1 MNQTQDFSQFSKN
14 RAIIQAIAAIIV
26 ALIAI
31 AFVPILLKFSERE
44 ISPTATIFHRF
55 WIATVI
61 LGGWN
66 GLSKFGDRASET
78 AKEPISGKILKL
90 LGLMGILATGSQL
103 FWAMSLT
110 KTSVANSALMHNL
123 SPLLTILGARLFF
136 QQQFNSQFII
146 GAIAAIGGIIFLGWE
161 DFSLATG
168 KFQGDAIA
176 FLSAFFW
183 AGYLLAIE
191 KLRLNLTVKSI
202 LLWRFA
208 CNTLF
213 LIPLLWWNDDILLPT
228 SGMVWLEIF
237 TLALIA
243 VFAQSFVAFSLK
255 TLSSGLVSL
264 LFLLDPVFASGLAWM
279 IFSESLSFTDLFA
292 LFVIVTGISLA
303 LISKGGIKT

>member
-202 LLWRFA
+202 ILWRFA
-208 CNTLF
+208 CNT
-213 LIPLLWWNDDILLPT
+213 
-228 SGMVWLEIF
+228 
-237 TLALIA
+237 
-243 VFAQSFVAFSLK
+243 
-255 TLSSGLVSL
+255 
-264 LFLLDPVFASGLAWM
+264 LFLLDPVFASGLAWV
-279 IFSESLSFTDLFA
+279 IFSESLSFVDLFA